1 MINIDIF
8 KELSLFEHEYVFLVK
23 TIGSGSSSFPVT
35 IPKLMPFISLG
46 EKESNVTFDSNI
58 FVNDPSCKPSVSKQ
72 FVEKGSVNVKVY
84 PNVSFE
90 HLEGPEGILQKGTKL
105 RLMFMNHNVRD
116 FSIVHS

>member
-8 KELSLFEHEYVFLVK
+8 NELSLFEHEYVFLIKDVN
-23 TIGSGSSSFPVT
+23 GGSSSFPIK

-46 EKESNVTFDSNI
+46 EKESNVNFDNNI
-58 FVNDPSCKPSVSKQ
+58 FVNDSSCKPSVSKQ
-72 FVEKGSVNVKVY
+72 FVEKGFVNAKVY

-90 HLEGPEGILQKGTKL
+90 HLENKDGIIRKGTKL